1 MSAVFSS
8 SARLRVRLLTP
19 ITRSAML
26 LAAAGNPAW
35 AQDKAPDQSPVEL
48 STITIKGNRDPG
60 VTETSKSY
68 TTKAMSTATGLS
80 LSIRE
85 TPQSVSVVTRQM
97 MEDRGL
103 QTTADALQS
112 APGISVTRSDTN
124 RYSFSSRGFG
134 IDNYQ
139 FDGWTQPVLSP
150 WAFGESNLDL
160 VVFDRVEVVR
170 GATGLMTG
178 AGSPSASVNY
188 VRKRPLR
195 DFAASGGVDVGSWY
209 FARGY
214 ADVSTPITKDG
225 RIRGR
230 IVGAYGKANSYTS
243 LQDTKTRTLYGVITA
258 DLMPGME
265 LTGGVAYQSSS
276 NNGFGSGFP
285 LFYSDGSRTDFKRSV
300 SNNTDWS
307 RIENDTTTG
316 FLDLS
321 HQFANDL
328 KLRLTYNQSHTDA
341 SMKQIF
347 RGGYPDRETGLG
359 TANSYSY
366 YKGDVRRKAFNASLS
381 GPFELFGKEHEFS
394 VGWMMS
400 QDRVSFPQYR
410 ALAPLPDAGSF
421 YQPGRVP
428 EPVWS
433 GEPSQA
439 DDMNNRQSGAYAV
452 GRFALMDNLRLMVG
466 GRLSNWETD
475 QTYFGAKRQ
484 YRNRNEFIPYAG
496 LIYDFDDTYTAYA
509 SYTEIFKPQNARNEQ
524 GDLLAPITGKSYE
537 LGLKAA
543 WLDGRLN
550 GAVSVFQTRQDNLA
564 EATGNNV
571 IGAPPNT
578 PAYRPV
584 SGAKV
589 EGLELELGGELMPG
603 WNLASSLTTFTAK
616 DAQGKPINTSKPRT
630 LFKLYTTYRLQGD
643 WQGLTVGGGIDWQN
657 RMYQDATAPGRK
669 VVKVE
674 QGSYAIVNLMARYDF
689 NKRMS
694 ATLNVNNL
702 FDKKYYSQIGF
713 YNQGWYGAPQNVML
727 SLRAQY

>member
-1 MSAVFSS
+1 MSAV
-8 SARLRVRLLTP
+8 SARSTRVRLRLLTP
-19 ITRSAML
+19 LTRSAML
-26 LAAAGNPAW
+26 LAAAGSPAW
-35 AQDKAPDQSPVEL
+35 AQEKAAVDAPVEL
-48 STITIKGNRDPG
+48 STITVKGNRDPG
-60 VTETSKSY
+60 VTETDPSY

-80 LSIRE
+80 LSIKE

-97 MEDRGL
+97 MDDRGM

-112 APGISVTRSDTN
+112 APGMSVTRSDTN
-124 RYSFSSRGFG
+124 RYSFSARGFDV
-134 IDNYQ
+134 DNYQ

-160 VVFDRVEVVR
+160 AVFDRVEVVR

-178 AGSPSASVNY
+178 AGNPSAAVNY

-195 DFAASGGVDVGSWY
+195 DFAASAGVNVGSWN
-209 FARGY
+209 FARAY
-214 ADVSTPITKDG
+214 ADISTPITKDG

-230 IVGAYGKANSYTS
+230 LVGAYGKADSYTD

-285 LFYSDGSRTDFKRSV
+285 LFYSDGTRTDFGRSV
-300 SNNTDWS
+300 SNNAEWS
-307 RIENDTTTG
+307 RVENDTTTG
-316 FLDLS
+316 FVDLS
-321 HQFANDL
+321 HQFAHDL
-328 KLRLTYNQSHTDA
+328 KLRITYNQSVTDA
-341 SMKQIF
+341 SMKQIY
-347 RGGYPDRETGLG
+347 RGGYPDRNTGLG

-381 GPFELFGKEHEFS
+381 GPFELFGREHEFS
-394 VGWMMS
+394 LGWMRS
-400 QDRVSFPQYR
+400 EDRVDFPQYR
-410 ALAPLPDAGSF
+410 ALAPVPNAGSF
-421 YQPGRVP
+421 YEPGRVP
-428 EPVWS
+428 EPNWS
-433 GEPSQA
+433 STSSQA
-439 DDMNNRQSGAYAV
+439 DDMLSKQSGAYAV

-466 GRLSNWETD
+466 GRISNWETD

-484 YRNRNEFIPYAG
+484 YRHKDQFVPYAG
-496 LIYDFDDTYTAYA
+496 LIYDFNDTYTAYA
-509 SYTEIFKPQNARNEQ
+509 SYTEIFKPQNTRDEQ
-524 GDLLAPITGKSYE
+524 GQILDPITGKSYE
-537 LGLKAA
+537 LGIKAA
-543 WLDGRLN
+543 WLDGRVN
-550 GAVSVFQTRQDNLA
+550 GALSLFQTRQDNLA

-589 EGLELELGGELMPG
+589 EGVELEVGGELLPG
-603 WNLASSLTTFTAK
+603 WHLASSLTTFTAK

-630 LFKLYTTYRLQGD
+630 LFKLYTTYRLSGD
-643 WQGLTVGGGIDWQN
+643 WQGLTVGGGVDWQN
-657 RMYQDATAPGRK
+657 RMYQNATAPDKR

-689 NKRMS
+689 NKRVS